1 MPILSIKRGSS
12 NASPRGSRGQS
23 MVEFALILPVFAI
36 LFATALDLGRAFYA
50 QISLANAAREA
61 AFQASET
68 PSSFQGNTA
77 CPTPPATPDN
87 NLVMCRALLEATGS
101 FVNVQAA
108 DVSLTCSPSCTV
120 AQGNTAT
127 VTVRGQFQLVTPI
140 LSPFFGGSQT
150 IQLSST
156 ATAAML
162 VLPTRPPIVAPSNQ
176 PMCTAPDLIGQR
188 ANSADGLWSNAGF
201 TGGTTSN
208 GSGNY
213 AIAEQSPG
221 AGTVAPCTTGVTIWQ
236 VATATPTPSPTP
248 SPTPTPTPSPT
259 PAPTPAPGEPT
270 PTPTPAPEPGATPTP
285 TPPPTASPS
294 PTPECFTHDGLAGVR
309 PPNVIGLVPSIA
321 SSRIQAK
328 GLTAVAMG
336 DLSTGQKGV
345 VQEQNPDQSV
355 CVEKI
360 STSKVE
366 FHYRP

>member
-12 NASPRGSRGQS
+12 NGARRSARGQS

-68 PSSFQGNTA
+68 PTSFQSNIA
-77 CPTPPATPDN
+77 CPVAPASPDN
-87 NLVMCRALLEATGS
+87 NLVMCRALLESAGS
-101 FVNVQAA
+101 FVSVQAA

-127 VTVRGQFQLVTPI
+127 VTVRGDFQLVTPI

-162 VLPTRPPIVAPSNQ
+162 VMPTRPPVVAPSNQ
-176 PMCTAPDLIGQR
+176 PTCTAPDLVGQR

-213 AIAEQSPG
+213 TIAEQSPG

-236 VATATPTPSPTP
+236 VATATPTPSS

-259 PAPTPAPGEPT
+259 PTAAPSGSAAPT
-270 PTPTPAPEPGATPTP
+270 PTPTAPGATPTP
-285 TPPPTASPS
+285 TLAPTASPS

-309 PPNVIGLVPSIA
+309 PPNVIGLVPSVA

-336 DLSTGQKGV
+336 DLSTGHPGV

-355 CVEKI
+355 CVAKGP
-360 STSKVE
+360 TSRVE